1 MIFKWNIWWHEN
13 KNQKR
18 SAKSNKLHGAKLNEK

>member
-1 MIFKWNIWWHEN
+1 MFSMFTVPLNHE

-18 SAKSNKLHGAKLNEK
+18 SAKSNKNKTFDK